1 MVSVEKLT
9 LSNRDAFIQI
19 VRRIQ
24 KPFCQ
29 LFVNSSE
36 IYHLKIRNSLKNQ
49 CILFF
54 IEMTG
59 ILTLL

>member
-36 IYHLKIRNSLKNQ
+36 IYHLKILNSLKISVF
-49 CILFF
+49 CFLSRWLEF
-54 IEMTG
+54 
-59 ILTLL
+59 